1 VIVAGTVTGAA
12 AAHLVELARQG
23 GLSAIPWKLL
33 VYAVPG
39 SVVGALLGTRLQRRV
54 SEDASRRFF
63 TGLFELIGL
72 TFLLA
77 FTVFS
82 STFAR

>member
-1 VIVAGTVTGAA
+1 MIVAGTVTGA

-39 SVVGALLGTRLQRRV
+39 SVVGALLSTRLQGRV

-63 TGLFELIGL
+63 TKLFALIGL